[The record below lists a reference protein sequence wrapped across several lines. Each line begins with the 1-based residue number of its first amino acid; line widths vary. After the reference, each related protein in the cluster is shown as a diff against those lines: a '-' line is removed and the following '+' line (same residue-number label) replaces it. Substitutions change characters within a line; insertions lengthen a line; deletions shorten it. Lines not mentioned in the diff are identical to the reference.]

1 MEVAEGLS
9 HSPVSGALLKVLVDG
24 VEWLRRALEGISG
37 PRNSRRCKLTD
48 IQDILTDYQVLDCVI
63 FYFVYF
69 VILKIY
75 NYSYF
80 ILLNTRSG
88 NTLGVNI

>member
-9 HSPVSGALLKVLVDG
+9 HSCVSGALLKVLGDG

-48 IQDILTDYQVLDCVI
+48 VQDILNNYQVLDYAIFCV
-63 FYFVYF
+63 
-69 VILKIY
+69 Y
-75 NYSYF
+75 NSKL
-80 ILLNTRSG
+80 IN
-88 NTLGVNI
+88 